1 MDCGDPADP
10 AAWHSLYVKEVRFAW
25 GGGRWLKGKL
35 PPLAVLEAVRQRGIR
50 VFG

>member
-1 MDCGDPADP
+1 MDLRTQLVIVG
-10 AAWHSLYVKEVRFAW
+10 LVGLAW